1 MEGMGRLVENYRVE
15 LEDFFS
21 LHFINGDGWRI
32 EEDNLTRA
40 IGLYQ
45 SILVEFEFSVEQLSD
60 GLVVDLDRLE
70 VLGKQLW
77 FAKQYVYDFMAKVI

>member
-1 MEGMGRLVENYRVE
+1 MEGMGRLVEHYRVE
-15 LEDFFS
+15 LEDFFR
-21 LHFINGDGWRI
+21 LNFINGDGWKI

-45 SILVEFEFSVEQLSD
+45 SILVEFEILVEQLSD

-77 FAKQYVYDFMAKVI
+77 FTKQCVYDFMAKVI

>member
-1 MEGMGRLVENYRVE
+1 MEGMGRLVEHYRVE
-15 LEDFFS
+15 LDDFFR
-21 LHFINGDGWRI
+21 LNFINGDDWRI

-45 SILVEFEFSVEQLSD
+45 SILVDFEILVEQLSD

-77 FAKQYVYDFMAKVI
+77 FAKQYVYDFMPKVI